1 MEKPFWHPKSDQGFA
16 RHDPQKVPATPMPQ
30 PMPQPQQ
37 MPMQQPQPQQPAMPM
52 PKHGWSKKK

>member
-16 RHDPQKVPATPMPQ
+16 RHDPQKVPATPMAQ
-30 PMPQPQQ
+30 PMPQQ
-37 MPMQQPQPQQPAMPM
+37 MPMQPQPQQPAMPM